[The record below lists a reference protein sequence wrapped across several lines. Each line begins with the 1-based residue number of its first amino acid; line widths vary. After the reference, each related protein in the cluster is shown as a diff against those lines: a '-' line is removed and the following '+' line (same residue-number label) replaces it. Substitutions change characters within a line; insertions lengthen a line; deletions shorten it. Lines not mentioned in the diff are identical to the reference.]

1 MCVAVPGRIIW
12 IGEDTAAST
21 PAQIETGGVTRDV
34 DVVMVPDSVVGDC
47 VVVHA
52 GYAITVIPED
62 RARDTLELF
71 GIEL

>member
-12 IGEDTAAST
+12 IGENTAAST
-21 PAQIETGGVTRDV
+21 PGRIQTGGTTKDV
-34 DVVMVPDSVVGDC
+34 DLVMVPEAVVGDY

-52 GYAITVIPED
+52 GYAINVIPED